1 MPSAALIAA
10 RKRHARA
17 MVAACPGTVVLGG
30 VTYTE
35 VAVGV
40 QPGILENTDGGQ
52 RSGNIL
58 TVSISKE
65 VLETAPAR
73 LAVLTYAGQN
83 WVIEEVAGTEPWA
96 KEWIIK
102 AYQ

>member
-30 VTYTE
+30 ETYE
-35 VAVGV
+35 DVAVVV
-40 QPGILENTDGGQ
+40 QPGVLENQDGGQ

-58 TVSISKE
+58 TVSIPKTL
-65 VLETAPAR
+65 LETAPER
-73 LAVLTYAGQN
+73 LVELTYDGAQ
-83 WVIEEVAGTEPWA
+83 WIVEEVAGTEAWA
-96 KEWIIK
+96 EEWILR
-102 AYQ
+102 ARQ